1 MIILLISSALIFLTK
16 NIYKAKSNTHHF
28 RVSSG
33 YISNVKGGLH
43 GFHIVK
49 YQQLPSIYF
58 ELMATCLLNMKI
70 NGFVVHRSLMLALR
84 GRLHFHTEKR
94 FLHWSL
100 KELTNC
106 YFQDFYT
113 HLMPL
118 ASFYTPWKHY
128 KTNDFMFS
136 GGIEKNSWHEIV

>member
-58 ELMATCLLNMKI
+58 ELMATCLLNMKNSKLTSYVKSKI
-70 NGFVVHRSLMLALR
+70 HITMLSCL
-84 GRLHFHTEKR
+84 
-94 FLHWSL
+94 
-100 KELTNC
+100 N
-106 YFQDFYT
+106 QDV
-113 HLMPL
+113 
-118 ASFYTPWKHY
+118 
-128 KTNDFMFS
+128 KT
-136 GGIEKNSWHEIV
+136 